1 MPVHNSLDAL
11 FRPRSVAVIGAS
23 ATPFKQGNVALKYL
37 SQGGFDGHIY
47 PVNPAGGEIEGLKC
61 YSSIADVPGPVD
73 CVFTVIPAA
82 ITPEA
87 MRDCA
92 NKGVGAAI
100 IGASGFGELNN
111 EIGAAREAEIA
122 AIARASGMRILG
134 PNTNGIW
141 NASARLSLGFNTSHG
156 DAMTPGPSGSSLSIV
171 AHSGALFNSIA
182 PCLRRYG
189 MGLSKFVPVGNEA
202 DIDML
207 EVFDYL
213 IDDEATGVIALI
225 VESLR
230 DGERFRALAARAH
243 EAGKPVIALKLGR
256 SQAGAEL
263 ALAHSSRLAGSARAY
278 ESFFAECGIAL
289 APSVESLA
297 GAAALLIRGQG
308 MPLSGDTGLVCVTTS
323 GGGGSLLADHAEDR
337 GVPLAGEDGLW
348 RGKAAKVIA
357 SFENAGL
364 VRNPIDGG
372 NLMGWKRLAPL
383 LESIEADGQCGPALL
398 YAHMLPMEANDLLVA
413 GILLARTQRTGAPL
427 VIVSPGGMRPAVDAH
442 YRANGAVVFDDLST
456 CFNALATFYDSVEF
470 SADEL
475 VDPPEEPS
483 SIAPD
488 ALLRIREII
497 SSVEPGDFI
506 AEFESA
512 QALSLA
518 GAPMVESVLV
528 KSADEAAAAAQAFG
542 GPLAMKALAA
552 GVAHKNEA
560 GLVALGLVGEVAVRE
575 AYCDLSRRLSALKA
589 GRILMQPMA
598 PARAELILGVAH
610 EPPLGHFLVLGLGG
624 LHAELLDSV
633 VLIPVF
639 VSRARLTEIVE
650 SSMAGELVA
659 RVAGGA
665 AHQRLSDVVD
675 SLVAL
680 RDLVRACGQDIA
692 SIDINPLLVA
702 QKRCTAVDALIVRKL
717 GE

>member
-1 MPVHNSLDAL
+1 L
-11 FRPRSVAVIGAS
+11 FRPRSIAVIGAS

-37 SQGGFDGHIY
+37 LQGGFRGEIY

-61 YSSIADVPGPVD
+61 YSSISDISGPVD

-82 ITPEA
+82 ITAQA

-111 EIGAAREAEIA
+111 AIGAAREAEIA

-141 NASARLSLGFNTSHG
+141 NASERLSLGFNTSHG
-156 DAMTPGPSGSSLSIV
+156 DAMTPGTLGSSISIV

-207 EVFDYL
+207 EVFEYL
-213 IDDEATGVIALI
+213 IDDEATGMIALI

-230 DGERFRALAARAH
+230 DGERFRALAARAY

-278 ESFFAECGIAL
+278 EAFFSECGIAL

-297 GAAALLIRGQG
+297 GAAALLMRGEG
-308 MPLSGDTGLVCVTTS
+308 MLLSGDTGLVCVTTS

-337 GVPLAGEDGLW
+337 GVSLAGEDGLW
-348 RGKAAKVIA
+348 RGKAAKTIA

-383 LESIEADGQCGPALL
+383 LESIEADGQGGPAVL

-413 GILLARTQRTGAPL
+413 DILLARTQRTGAPL
-427 VIVSPGGMRPAVDAH
+427 AIVSPGGMRPAVDAH

-470 SADEL
+470 NADEL
-475 VDPPEEPS
+475 VDPPEEPI
-483 SIAPD
+483 SIGPE

-497 SSVEPGDFI
+497 ASVEPGDFI

-512 QALSLA
+512 QALALA
-518 GAPMVESVLV
+518 GAPMVASALV
-528 KSADEAAAAAQAFG
+528 KSTDEAVAAAQAFD
-542 GPLAMKALAA
+542 GPLAMKALAP
-552 GVAHKNEA
+552 GIAHKNDA
-560 GLVALGLVGEVAVRE
+560 GLVVLGLVGEAAVRE
-575 AYCDLSRRLSALKA
+575 AYSDLSRRLSALKA
-589 GRILMQPMA
+589 GRIILQPMA

-639 VSRARLTEIVE
+639 VSRARLVEIVE

-680 RDLVRACGQDIA
+680 RDLVRACGDDIA

-702 QKRCTAVDALIVRKL
+702 PMRCTAVDALIVRKP